1 MSKNNR
7 ELSQFSA
14 FLKITDVG
22 SIPGSLNPYDGIISI
37 GATEF
42 TGFLQPPAIGIGT
55 TFPQSRL
62 HVALGTTD
70 AIIKGDPSTGSGGG
84 IFMDGPLVSSGY
96 GYFKHRLVLDGGID
110 PPNNPGGTVAL
121 DVLKGNVRLGGNI
134 AIAHTLSG
142 GAFTFAN
149 LNVDYTNVNIGGNS
163 DVICFADTQFGGESL
178 GVSTQRT
185 NFVGIV
191 TTFNKIYITPG
202 ALSVADYTSTSTSS
216 GLVVIQG
223 GVGVAETVTAG
234 FFNSKFYTVESFGS
248 LNIELGSTLNNLGET
263 FLKNLVVGSD
273 ILVGASLTV
282 SNFVRL
288 NSTEDAS
295 TLSGG
300 GDGALRVA
308 GGVSIQKQ
316 VRIGTGLSVGGSAE
330 ITQGLYVLGAETRL
344 NSPDIYLG
352 NSSSNNVYA
361 LGRFNSGLI
370 PDQDAS
376 FDLGSTDFRW
386 NNVRAANITADT
398 VGIAQQLDVTGP
410 ITIGGSAT
418 FTDGI
423 FVSGQRSIFGSE
435 VRVNTK
441 LDTEVLFVP
450 GSSSFNNDIVGTA
463 KTSRR
468 AIAVD
473 VSTSSTSTSYYLT
486 FSPSFSAAQE
496 QTLFVDSKSIINPVS
511 GDVQFG
517 GNLRLGGLELE
528 STAGTVGKF
537 NLLNNSVTSVE
548 AFANSLSVSIGNTV
562 GFTTIKSDRIN
573 LLTNSIQVGLA
584 GTSAIKAFDGREN
597 ITITS
602 NTLTEFAG
610 DIKQNG
616 SNLIVANGNFNL
628 ADENVTDVSAFGQAA
643 AVLIGSPT
651 VGFTSIRNPM
661 LNLAG
666 DLRINGNQIQA
677 STGDVNIDM
686 TGAVLTR
693 FAGDIQI
700 DGNDILVG
708 GGTTHISMVGSQK
721 AVFVGDIQIGG
732 NDILASDGNVN
743 ISMASSSRTSIVG
756 QLRVESN
763 QIVDGADH
771 LNITLGT
778 NYVQF
783 TDDIRINGDS
793 IRASDN
799 QINITLESGTRTILS
814 GNLQLGTNVIEAA
827 DGAQAIEVVPVT
839 GSVGIRSDLV
849 VDNSVFIKGTELTVR
864 SSSVRFRDRLIDI
877 GLGIDTTSST
887 GLTVPTQDDNKDS
900 GILLNY
906 YNGGARKAA
915 VFWDDSRNS
924 IGIASVVTESS
935 EVLSVTGYA
944 KIDVANI
951 TVNDCA
957 GSSDLI
963 SCNSTTSTRN
973 LVNIVIDGGTYWFL
987 VS

>member
-22 SIPGSLNPYDGIISI
+22 SLPGSLNPYDGIISI

-70 AIIKGDPSTGSGGG
+70 AIIKGDPATGSGGG

-110 PPNNPGGTVAL
+110 PVNNPGGTVAL

-134 AIAHTLSG
+134 SIAHTLSG

-149 LNVDYTNVNIGGNS
+149 LNVDYTNVNIGANS

-185 NFVGIV
+185 NFLGIV
-191 TTFNKIYITPG
+191 TTFNKIYVTPG
-202 ALSVADYTSTSTSS
+202 SLSSADYTSTSTSS

-234 FFNSKFYTVESFGS
+234 FFNSKFITVESLGN
-248 LNIELGSTLNNLGET
+248 LTVKAGSTLDSLGESN
-263 FLKNLVVGSD
+263 LRNLVVGTD
-273 ILVGASLTV
+273 ALVGASLTV
-282 SNFVRL
+282 ANIVQL
-288 NSTEDAS
+288 NSTEDTS

-308 GGVSIQKQ
+308 GGASFQKQ
-316 VRIGTGLSVGGSAE
+316 VRIGTGLSVFGSAE

-352 NSSSNNVYA
+352 NSSSNNLYA
-361 LGRFNSGLI
+361 LGRFATSLI
-370 PDQDAS
+370 PDLDILY
-376 FDLGSTDFRW
+376 DLGSTDFRW
-386 NNVRAANITADT
+386 NNVRAFNITAST

-410 ITIGGSAT
+410 VTIGGSAT

-435 VRVNTK
+435 IRVNTK
-441 LDTEVLFVP
+441 ADIETLFVP
-450 GSSSFNNDIVGTA
+450 GSASFNNDIVGTA
-463 KTSRR
+463 LTARR

-486 FSPSFSAAQE
+486 FSPSFLAAQE
-496 QTLFVDSKSIINPVS
+496 QTLFVDSKSIINPVT
-511 GDVQFG
+511 GDVQLG

-537 NLLNNSVTSVE
+537 DLLNNSVTSVE
-548 AFANSLSVSIGNTV
+548 AFSNSLSVGIGNTV

-573 LLTNSIQVGLA
+573 LLTNSIQVGLS
-584 GTSAIKAFDGREN
+584 GTSSIKAFDGREN

-610 DIKQNG
+610 NIEMNG
-616 SNLIVANGNFNL
+616 DSIVVNNNVLYLAN
-628 ADENVTDVSAFGQAA
+628 ENVTDIYAFGQADT
-643 AVLIGSPT
+643 VLIGADG
-651 VGFTSIRNPM
+651 VGITSIRSPQ
-661 LNLAG
+661 LILSG
-666 DLRINGNQIQA
+666 DLRVNGNQIQS

-686 TGAVLTR
+686 TGSELTR
-693 FAGDIQI
+693 FAGNIQI
-700 DGNDILVG
+700 DGNDIRVG
-708 GGTTHISMVGSQK
+708 GGSTHISMVGLQK
-721 AVFVGDIQIGG
+721 AIFVGDIQVGG
-732 NDILASDGNVN
+732 NDIIASDGNVN

-771 LNITLGT
+771 VNITLGT

-799 QINITLESGTRTILS
+799 LINITLESDTRTILS
-814 GNLQLGTNVIEAA
+814 GNLQLGANIIEAA
-827 DGAQAIEVVPVT
+827 DGSQAIEVVPVT
-839 GSVGIRSDLV
+839 GSVGIKSDLV
-849 VDNSVFIKGTELTVR
+849 VDNSVFIKGTQLTVR

-887 GLTVPTQDDNKDS
+887 GLTVPTQDDDKDS

-906 YNGGARKAA
+906 YNGAARKAA

-924 IGIASVVTESS
+924 IGIASVVTETS
-935 EVLSVTGYA
+935 EVLSVSGYA

-963 SCNSTTSTRN
+963 SCDSTTSTRN
-973 LVNIVIDGGTYWFL
+973 LVNIVIDGGTY
-987 VS
+987 